1 MLQGVSWKLYS
12 DLFSIEGVD
21 VMFSPCHRQVT
32 SVKTIGKNMTLLNDC
47 IVMFRRVY
55 CLIADKFVFFR

>member
-47 IVMFRRVY
+47 IVTFRLVY